1 MNALAWIGEM
11 RIAQAVQA
19 GMLDHLPGAGKPLD
33 LVRRDAAL
41 DAEARLALDLLERSR
56 RAAADTAA
64 DRRER
69 AVLRLLWARAL
80 ARRRVAD
87 GEDADGGVRAEGGR

>member
-1 MNALAWIGEM
+1 MNALAWIGET

-19 GMLDHLPGAGKPLD
+19 GAFDRLPGAGKPLD
-33 LVRRDAAL
+33 LVRRDVAL

-56 RAAADTAA
+56 RTAGNAAA

-69 AVLRLLWARAL
+69 AMLRLLWARAL
-80 ARRRVAD
+80 ARRRAAD
-87 GEDADGGVRAEGGR
+87 GADADGAARPESGQ